1 MTDQERAYQLA
12 LSMINGV
19 GFSLWKNFIE
29 HFGNAENLYNT
40 SRSTLANVHKH
51 HDVCKEILEK
61 KHLSEAEQL
70 IQKHN
75 KNNIKIVSY
84 FDDKYPKK
92 LKQIPLPP
100 MFLYCKGDYE
110 LNNALR
116 SVAIVGTRTP
126 SSYGKIIA
134 SEIVEDLKK
143 YNVEVVSGLAYGIDV
158 IAHDVSI
165 HNSIPT
171 IAVLAGSLD
180 KIYPSVHKPI
190 ANKIIESGGMLISES
205 PLGLIAESYHFP
217 ARNRIIAGCTD
228 LTIVIEAGGKSG
240 SLITAQ
246 YANDYNR
253 DVFAIPGNVNNPMAK
268 GCNMLIQK
276 NLAHLITSADD
287 VSYIMNWPEAPLKAH
302 HSQDKK
308 YNNLDQSSKQIV
320 DIITEHPN
328 ISVEEILTKID
339 VQASNLSVTMMQLEM
354 ENIISTVD
362 GIRYNV
368 KKS

>member
-1 MTDQERAYQLA
+1 
-12 LSMINGV
+12 
-19 GFSLWKNFIE
+19 
-29 HFGNAENLYNT
+29 
-40 SRSTLANVHKH
+40 
-51 HDVCKEILEK
+51 
-61 KHLSEAEQL
+61 
-70 IQKHN
+70 
-75 KNNIKIVSY
+75 
-84 FDDKYPKK
+84 
-92 LKQIPLPP
+92 

-116 SVAIVGTRTP
+116 SVAVVGTRTP

-228 LTIVIEAGGKSG
+228 LTIVIEAGEKSG

-339 VQASNLSVTMMQLEM
+339 VQASNLSATMMQLEM